1 MNIRAVAKRAG
12 VSVATISRVLN
23 HPDSVSDATKEH
35 VLSIMKELN
44 YTPNWFARGLNLN
57 KTNVIALVVP
67 NILNPLYMQIA
78 KGVEDVA
85 HLKSYTMLLCNTEDD
100 EHKERDYI
108 EMFIQRKIDGL
119 ILSSSLLKRKDL
131 DDIKSQNIPLVLIGR
146 SKEINSENVVYTDF
160 EAGAY
165 EATKHLIGLN
175 YKRIAIITGTKEKQ
189 ENLEKLAGFER
200 ALIEAGLRPNPRYI
214 LEAQNTIEGGHLTS
228 RRLLALDERPQAI
241 FAGSDM
247 LAFGVMEAVRS
258 ADLRIPD
265 DIALVGFDNVR
276 MSSVVEP
283 KLTTVS
289 QPAHKMGLVAARLLF
304 DIMENSDA
312 EELIP
317 QHIFLESKLKL
328 RKSCGNKDR
337 LGEIFD

>member
-1 MNIRAVAKRAG
+1 MNIRTVAKRAG

-23 HPDSVSDATKEH
+23 HPDSVSDTTKEH
-35 VLSIMKELN
+35 VLSIMKELS

-85 HLKSYTMLLCNTEDD
+85 HLNSYTMLLCNTEED
-100 EHKERDYI
+100 EHKERAYI

-119 ILSSSLLKRKDL
+119 ILSSSMLKKNDL
-131 DDIKSQNIPLVLIGR
+131 DDIKNQNIPVVLIGR
-146 SKEINSENVVYTDF
+146 IKEMNNENVVYTDF
-160 EAGAY
+160 EVGAY
-165 EATKHLIGLN
+165 DATKHLIDLK
-175 YKRIAIITGTKEKQ
+175 YDRIAIITGTREKQ
-189 ENLEKLAGFER
+189 ENLDKLAGFQR
-200 ALIEAGLRPNPRYI
+200 ALIEANMIPNSKYI
-214 LEAQNTIEGGHLTS
+214 IEAENTIESGHLAF
-228 RRLLALDERPQAI
+228 RRLLSLAECPRAI
-241 FAGSDM
+241 FTGSDM
-247 LAFGVMEAVRS
+247 LAFGVMEAVKS
-258 ADLRIPD
+258 AGLRIPE

-304 DIMENSDA
+304 DIMENSGDD
-312 EELIP
+312 ELIP
-317 QHIFLESKLKL
+317 QYIFLESKLKL

-337 LGEIFD
+337 LSEIFD